1 MKAATVRRLVNV
13 STSRQERVRRVVEY
27 MDRVEGWGW
36 KRRMEVRDHV
46 MDQDHPTSWL
56 AGRKLVSRVFLDKLE
71 GYAARF
77 GYVRERGES
86 SAVSS
91 SVVNTLDATFTA

>member
-13 STSRQERVRRVVEY
+13 SASRQERVRRVVEY

-36 KRRMEVRDHV
+36 KRRMEVRDRV

-56 AGRKLVSRVFLDKLE
+56 SGRKLVSRVFLDKLE
-71 GYAARF
+71 AYAARF
-77 GYVRERGES
+77 GFVPHVAVVERELPRVRR
-86 SAVSS
+86 A
-91 SVVNTLDATFTA
+91 LDSLLA